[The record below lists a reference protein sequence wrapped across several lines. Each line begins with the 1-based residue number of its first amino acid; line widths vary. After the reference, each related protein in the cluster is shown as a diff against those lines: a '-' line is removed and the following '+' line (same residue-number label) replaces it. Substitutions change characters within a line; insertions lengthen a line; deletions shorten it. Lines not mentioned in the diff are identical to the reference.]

1 MGLERVGMAVED
13 EGLTVPQEAPVDAFV
28 VAVGEPGRARIREV
42 ARLLREAGLA
52 ADRSFQDRPL
62 GAQLRMADR
71 AGARFAV
78 IVGEREAAAGTVTV
92 RRLEDG
98 RQEEFGLDQAI
109 GWITTQAEADS

>member
-1 MGLERVGMAVED
+1 
-13 EGLTVPQEAPVDAFV
+13 
-28 VAVGEPGRARIREV
+28 
-42 ARLLREAGLA
+42 
-52 ADRSFQDRPL
+52 
-62 GAQLRMADR
+62 MADR

-109 GWITTQAEADS
+109 AWITTQAEADS